1 MSSDESP
8 GDVVAVSKGPFVPD
22 THFHSLS
29 PFPSL
34 PFHSLI
40 LELLE
45 YVLFLPNLL
54 LTGQTNPCPWTESLE
69 RPGSSAPDPSAACR
83 RGTG

>member
-1 MSSDESP
+1 M
-8 GDVVAVSKGPFVPD
+8 PD

-40 LELLE
+40 LELPE
-45 YVLFLPNLL
+45 NILFLLDFLL
-54 LTGQTNPCPWTESLE
+54 AGQTE
-69 RPGSSAPDPSAACR
+69 PSPVD
-83 RGTG
+83 